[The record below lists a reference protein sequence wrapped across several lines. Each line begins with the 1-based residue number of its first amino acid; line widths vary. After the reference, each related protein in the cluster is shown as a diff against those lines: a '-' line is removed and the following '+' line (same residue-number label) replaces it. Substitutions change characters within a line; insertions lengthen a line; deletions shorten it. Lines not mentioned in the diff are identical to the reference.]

1 MIRRVVIGCALVGCI
16 VVAWR
21 LLGPEPAPVNAFPS
35 RTTVVCFG
43 DSLTAGTG
51 APEGQGYPDVLARR
65 LGRPVVNAGV
75 PGNTTA
81 DGLARLER
89 DVLVHEPGVVCLTL
103 GGNDLMRQVPADEAF
118 ANLETIVRRL
128 QDAGALVVVG
138 GLDPPMV
145 AGSWDD
151 RYDSL
156 CERLGCLLV
165 PDVLAGVW
173 GDNRMM
179 ADRIHPNARGYEKV
193 AERFADRLEPWL
205 Q

>member
-1 MIRRVVIGCALVGCI
+1 MIRKVTVGGAVLISVVVLWRVFAP
-16 VVAWR
+16 A
-21 LLGPEPAPVNAFPS
+21 PAPVNAFPA

-51 APEGQGYPDVLARR
+51 APEGKSYPDVLARR
-65 LGRPVVNAGV
+65 LGRAVINAGV
-75 PGNTTA
+75 PGDTTA
-81 DGLARLER
+81 DALARLER
-89 DVLVHEPGVVCLTL
+89 DVLVHDPGVVCLTL

-151 RYDSL
+151 RYESL
-156 CERLGCLLV
+156 CEDLGCLLI
-165 PDVLAGVW
+165 PDILAGVW
-173 GDNRMM
+173 GHSDLM

-205 Q
+205 E

>member
-1 MIRRVVIGCALVGCI
+1 MIRKVVVVSAALIAAVVVWRSCAPG
-16 VVAWR
+16 
-21 LLGPEPAPVNAFPS
+21 PAPVNAFPARS
-35 RTTVVCFG
+35 TVVCFG

-51 APEGQGYPDVLARR
+51 APEGQSYPDVLARR
-65 LGRPVVNAGV
+65 LGRAVINAGV
-75 PGNTTA
+75 PGDTTA
-81 DGLARLER
+81 DALTRLDR

-103 GGNDLMRQVPADEAF
+103 GGNDLMRQVPADQAF
-118 ANLETIVRRL
+118 ANLEAIVRRL

-151 RYDSL
+151 HYESL
-156 CERLGCLLV
+156 CDDLGCLLV

-173 GDNRMM
+173 GRGDLM

-193 AERFADRLEPWL
+193 ADRFADRLEPWL
-205 Q
+205 E